1 MRLKITHTTTYRYD
15 SPDHYALQQL
25 RMTPKTG
32 EGQVVRNWQT
42 QVTGGRVQTSFTD
55 HHMNH
60 VQLMV
65 VDAGATEVA
74 VTCTGEVDTAD
85 RAGVVG
91 RERSFAPLWLFTAP
105 TPMTQPGPA
114 LRKLVVRMKP
124 GAAEPALA
132 HLHRLSAEIGAAMRF
147 DPAATVVTTT
157 AEAALAA
164 GHGVCQDHTHVFLAA
179 ARLLGVPARYV
190 SGYLRMDGIEDQ
202 DATHAWAEAWVEPL
216 GWIGFDV
223 ANALSPD
230 ARYVRVA
237 TGRDYAEAAP
247 IRGLRQ
253 GGGNETLTVSLK
265 VQDQTAQ

>member
-25 RMTPKTG
+25 RVTPLSG
-32 EGQVVRNWQT
+32 AGQTVLQWQT
-42 QVTGGRVQTSFTD
+42 QIMGGRVHTQYSD

-65 VDAGATEVA
+65 VDPGATEVTITSA
-74 VTCTGEVDTAD
+74 GEVETED

-91 RERSFAPLWLFTAP
+91 RGRSFAPLWMFIAP
-105 TPMTQPGPA
+105 TPLTQPGPA
-114 LRKLVVRMKP
+114 IRKLVARLKQD
-124 GAAEPALA
+124 ATEADLA
-132 HLHRLSAEIGAAMRF
+132 YLHRLSAEIGNVMQF
-147 DPAATVVTTT
+147 DTAATEVTTS

-164 GHGVCQDHTHVFLAA
+164 GHGVCQDHTQVFIAA
-179 ARLLGVPARYV
+179 ARAMGVAARYV
-190 SGYLRMDGIEDQ
+190 SGYLYMDATDDQ

-223 ANALSPD
+223 ANGISPD
-230 ARYVRVA
+230 ARYVRIA
-237 TGRDYAEAAP
+237 TGRDYTEAAP
-247 IRGLRQ
+247 VRGMRQ

-265 VQDQTAQ
+265 VQAQTAQ

>member
-25 RMTPKTG
+25 RVTPLTG
-32 EGQVVRNWQT
+32 AGQTVRHWQT
-42 QVTGGRVQTSFTD
+42 QVTGGQVQTSYAD

-65 VDAGATEVA
+65 VDAGATEV
-74 VTCTGEVDTAD
+74 TIISSGEVETEDL
-85 RAGVVG
+85 AGVVG
-91 RERSFAPLWLFTAP
+91 RGRSFAPLWLFTAP

-114 LRKLVVRMKP
+114 IRKLVARLKQ
-124 GAAEPALA
+124 GATEADLA
-132 HLHRLSAEIGAAMRF
+132 HLHRLSAEIGQAMQF
-147 DPAATVVTTT
+147 DTAATEATTT

-164 GHGVCQDHTHVFLAA
+164 GHGVCQDHTHVFIAA
-179 ARLLGVPARYV
+179 ARAMGVAARYV
-190 SGYLRMDGIEDQ
+190 SGYLHMDATDDQ

-223 ANALSPD
+223 ANGICPD
-230 ARYVRVA
+230 ARYVRIA
-237 TGRDYAEAAP
+237 SGRDYSEAAP
-247 IRGLRQ
+247 VRGMRQ

-265 VQDQTAQ
+265 VQAQTAQ